1 VDVYLFS
8 ITHHDITMKHTRTI
22 LLGTSILGLLV
33 FLGAGCGTQ
42 SSDSSDSVNSDVA
55 LANTND
61 MANNG
66 ELIGDDTNAANAEA
80 SSVDTSDWN
89 TYTNEEYGFSFQYP
103 NGTKLDETNNYD
115 YAPNLSFIKDINLNS
130 TAQNAYKSTAVDF
143 AITDLDLENLSKKI
157 EQSDVTPD
165 GYSLAKVG
173 STQEV
178 VLNQVAAHQGSHA
191 TAIGVPVDFFYVPLK
206 NNFALFIYY
215 HKSDKNAVGEHIINT
230 LSIRN

>member
-1 VDVYLFS
+1 
-8 ITHHDITMKHTRTI
+8 MKHTRTI

-115 YAPNLSFIKDINLNS
+115 YAPNLSFIKDIENS
-130 TAQNAYKSTAVDF
+130 NKFLVKLSGVDLTGSGKEYR
-143 AITDLDLENLSKKI
+143 ATIS
-157 EQSDVTPD
+157 
-165 GYSLAKVG
+165 SLV
-173 STQEV
+173 
-178 VLNQVAAHQGSHA
+178 
-191 TAIGVPVDFFYVPLK
+191 FFY
-206 NNFALFIYY
+206 
-215 HKSDKNAVGEHIINT
+215 D
-230 LSIRN
+230 